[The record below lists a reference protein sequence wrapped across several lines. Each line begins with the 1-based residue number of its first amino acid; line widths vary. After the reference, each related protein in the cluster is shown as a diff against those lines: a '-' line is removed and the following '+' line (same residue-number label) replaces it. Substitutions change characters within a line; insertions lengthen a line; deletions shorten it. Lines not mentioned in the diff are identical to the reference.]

1 MEFLIVVVM
10 LEGIGWKKL
19 KVYLKGVFWNTCK
32 KNKNN
37 TVYRIND
44 SFFMMQK
51 TKLELKHPP
60 PP

>member
-32 KNKNN
+32 KKNN